1 MVCRVFYGTL
11 ASVCPKTK
19 TRAPVSDPYKKSD
32 DGSWI
37 EVTGFVRRLLSDD
50 NDGSRH
56 QRFIIE
62 IIGRRTLLIAHNI
75 DLAER
80 VPVGMGDR
88 VHVRG
93 MYGWNELGG
102 LVHWTHRDPHGVEDG
117 GYVRY
122 RTRMFE

>member
-1 MVCRVFYGTL
+1 M
-11 ASVCPKTK
+11 
-19 TRAPVSDPYKKSD
+19 SDPFKKSD

-56 QRFIIE
+56 QRFVIE
-62 IIGRRTLLIAHNI
+62 IPGRHTLLIAHNI

-80 VPVGMGDR
+80 IPLGLGDR
-88 VHVRG
+88 VRVRG